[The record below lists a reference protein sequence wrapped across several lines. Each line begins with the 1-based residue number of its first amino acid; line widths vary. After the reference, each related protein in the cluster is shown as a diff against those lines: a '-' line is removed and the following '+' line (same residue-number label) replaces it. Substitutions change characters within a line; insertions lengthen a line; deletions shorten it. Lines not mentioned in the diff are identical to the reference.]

1 MESIFK
7 DIAIYSGIDVRN
19 ILGFP
24 SQTAYQTAIQK
35 ESSLQRI
42 NVILDNRDVAY
53 QRVADL
59 HKDNLQ
65 MFFPLKIV
73 RKLVPLKEDGETEE
87 VEEGE
92 EEVSAEYPKI
102 PVSGGKIVG
111 KKFVKTK

>member
-1 MESIFK
+1 M
-7 DIAIYSGIDVRN
+7 
-19 ILGFP
+19 
-24 SQTAYQTAIQK
+24 
-35 ESSLQRI
+35 
-42 NVILDNRDVAY
+42 ILDNRDVAY

-65 MFFPLKIV
+65 MFFPLKLV
-73 RKLVPLKEDGETEE
+73 RKLVPLKDDGEMED

-102 PVSGGKIVG
+102 PISGGKIVG